1 MKIGIDARVLSRPLT
16 GIGRYTLE
24 MCRALSKLDRVVLYL
39 YSPDP
44 IRDEYLYGLDVHRI
58 RSNNFRNGLFRQ
70 IWAEYHLPLWAQED
84 DVDLFWGPAHRLPRK
99 LSKDIPQVVTIHDL
113 VWKVAPETMRPVTR
127 LLESYL
133 SPKAIQRSDYI
144 VADSEATSEALSAY
158 YEIPRDSIE
167 VIPLGAKREENIY
180 SSDQL
185 MQYGIDRRYVL
196 FVGTLEPRKNLRRLL
211 LAFSKLGKITR
222 DSTMLVIAGCDGW
235 GDVNL
240 KGMVSDLGLDSHV
253 RIIGYARD
261 DALAMLYA
269 NALFLAM
276 PSIYEGFGLPLAE
289 AMVYGVPVLTSN
301 NSSMP
306 EVAGDAGLL
315 VDALDV
321 DSISEGLEQMINND
335 DFRNDL
341 GLNAEKSVARF
352 SWDKSASKLVT
363 VFEKAISA
371 RG

>member
-1 MKIGIDARVLSRPLT
+1 MKIGVDARLLTHPLT

-24 MCRALSKLDRVVLYL
+24 MCRALSKLDHVALYL

-44 IRDEYLYGLDVHRI
+44 IRDEYLYGLDAHRI
-58 RSNNFRNGLFRQ
+58 RSNNIKNGLFKQ
-70 IWAEYHLPLWAQED
+70 IWSEYYLPLWAQED

-99 LSKDIPQVVTIHDL
+99 LSKNIPQVVTIHDL
-113 VWKVAPETMRPVTR
+113 VWKIVPETMRPVTR
-127 LLESYL
+127 LLENYL

-144 VADSEATSEALSAY
+144 VADSVATAEALADHY
-158 YEIPRDSIE
+158 KIPLDSIE
-167 VIPLGAKREENIY
+167 VIPLGAKRAERIQ

-185 MQYGIDRRYVL
+185 IQFGINRRYVL
-196 FVGTLEPRKNLRRLL
+196 FVGSLEPRKNLRRLL
-211 LAFSKLGKITR
+211 LAFSKLAKITR
-222 DSTMLVIAGCDGW
+222 DSTMLIIAGSDGW
-235 GDVNL
+235 GNINL
-240 KGMVSDLGLDSHV
+240 KGVVSDLGLENHV
-253 RIIGYARD
+253 RIIGYISD
-261 DALAMLYA
+261 DTLAMLYA
-269 NALFLAM
+269 NALFLTM

-306 EVAGDAGLL
+306 EVVGGAGLL

-321 DSISEGLEQMINND
+321 DSICDGLEQMINNENL
-335 DFRNDL
+335 RKGL
-341 GLNAEKSVARF
+341 GLNAEKSAARF
-352 SWDKSASKLVT
+352 SWDKSASQLAT